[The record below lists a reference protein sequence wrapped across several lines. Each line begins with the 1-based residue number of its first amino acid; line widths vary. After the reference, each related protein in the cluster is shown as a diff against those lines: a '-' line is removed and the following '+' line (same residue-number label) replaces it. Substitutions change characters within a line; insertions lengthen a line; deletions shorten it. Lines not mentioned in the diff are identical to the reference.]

1 MDNIKGFILSSTE
14 SILNTMEEPTAPR
27 NRTKHSKKPDVSHP
41 SPSVFY
47 CYMPCVMYNLHV
59 FFFAS
64 VYVQVTAW
72 PSTKDLCAQSKLN
85 IYFPELNKFAL
96 QCSR

>member
-64 VYVQVTAW
+64 VPRTGDCV
-72 PSTKDLCAQSKLN
+72 
-85 IYFPELNKFAL
+85 AL
-96 QCSR
+96 HKGPVCTVKTEHLLS